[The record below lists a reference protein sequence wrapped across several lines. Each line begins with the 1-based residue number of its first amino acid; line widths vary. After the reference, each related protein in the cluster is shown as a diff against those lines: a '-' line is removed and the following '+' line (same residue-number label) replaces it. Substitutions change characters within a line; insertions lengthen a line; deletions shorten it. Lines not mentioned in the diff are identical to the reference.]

1 MRSQSPIFSFSL
13 KLQTLVMNPSA
24 PGWITK
30 YGSLFKEDMKTYTSY
45 DALYAE
51 HLAHGFVYGI
61 HLMPPHFIQ
70 PEHELGE
77 DEIAKINLLNTLYF
91 CFYFETGSSNFEEFV
106 TTVFRYYQELD
117 AGKISFLAK
126 ILAGNK
132 TVSQL
137 EKLIDSRIYPNGNV
151 FRKALGSSL
160 TNSLLYI
167 DVLTFRSYLAN
178 NTNIK
183 GKAQLLEYV
192 TLSLAYQA
200 LNSKK
205 IKEHDEKLI
214 QLLKASLTYVDID
227 NTSFIGNYP
236 DVLNQEFTSYEKA
249 FLLDFSC
256 IAVWEDK
263 TLDRKESQFIF
274 SLASHLGRSKTDAQ
288 NAVKNVALFFEENL
302 EKISYLKDTNLASKF
317 YEGMTK
323 NVSKLILRNSKRL
336 KKELSESKELMQL
349 LAKSTTREL
358 EKEERKKVQGQL
370 LDIFKSIP
378 SLAIFMLPGGAV
390 LLPIFIKLIPKLL
403 PSAFDDN
410 RVEEKG

>member
-1 MRSQSPIFSFSL
+1 
-13 KLQTLVMNPSA
+13 MNPSA

-30 YGSLFKEDMKTYTSY
+30 YGSLFKEDLVTYDSY
-45 DALYAE
+45 KALYEE

-61 HLMPPHFIQ
+61 HLKPPHFIKV
-70 PEHELGE
+70 EHELSE

-91 CFYFETGSSNFEEFV
+91 CFYFETGSTNFEAFV
-106 TTVFRYYQELD
+106 STVFNYYQELD
-117 AGKISFLAK
+117 SGKISFLGK

-167 DVLTFRSYLAN
+167 DVLTFRSYLSKN
-178 NTNIK
+178 NNVR

-200 LNSKK
+200 LNSKTV
-205 IKEHDEKLI
+205 KEHDEKLI
-214 QLLKASLTYVDID
+214 QLLQASLTYVDVD
-227 NTSFIGNYP
+227 NTNFTGNYP
-236 DVLNQEFTSYEKA
+236 EVLQQNFTSCEID
-249 FLLDFSC
+249 FLIDFSC
-256 IAVWEDK
+256 IAVWEDQ

-274 SLASHLGRSKTDAQ
+274 SLSKHLGRNESYAK
-288 NAVKNVALFFEENL
+288 NALQSVAVFFDENL
-302 EKISYLKDTNLASKF
+302 EKISFLKDANLASKF
-317 YEGMTK
+317 YDGMTK
-323 NVSKLILRNSKRL
+323 NVSKLILRNSRRL

-349 LAKSTTREL
+349 LAKSTTKDLDR
-358 EKEERKKVQGQL
+358 EERKKVQGQL

-410 RVEEKG
+410 RVEEQR

>member
-1 MRSQSPIFSFSL
+1 
-13 KLQTLVMNPSA
+13 MNPSA

-30 YGSLFKEDMKTYTSY
+30 YGSLFKEDMVTYNSY
-45 DALYAE
+45 DALYEE

-61 HLMPPHFIQ
+61 HLKPPHFVK
-70 PEHELGE
+70 PEHELSE

-91 CFYFETGSSNFEEFV
+91 CFYFETGSTDFEVFV
-106 TTVFRYYQELD
+106 STVFKYYQELD
-117 AGKISFLAK
+117 SGKISFLGK

-167 DVLTFRSYLAN
+167 DVLTFRSYLSKN
-178 NTNIK
+178 QNIK

-205 IKEHDEKLI
+205 VKEHDEKLI
-214 QLLKASLTYVDID
+214 QLLQASLTYVDVD
-227 NTSFIGNYP
+227 NTNFIGNYP
-236 DVLNQEFTSYEKA
+236 DVLHQDFTSCEID
-249 FLLDFSC
+249 FLIDFSC
-256 IAVWEDK
+256 IAVWEDN

-274 SLASHLGRSKTDAQ
+274 SLTHELGRSETYALKALR
-288 NAVKNVALFFEENL
+288 NVAAFFDENL
-302 EKISYLKDTNLASKF
+302 DKIAYLKDTNLASKF
-317 YEGMTK
+317 YDGMTK
-323 NVSKLILRNSKRL
+323 NVSKLILRNSRRL

-349 LAKSTTREL
+349 LAKSTTKEL
-358 EKEERKKVQGQL
+358 GKEERKKVQGQL

-410 RVEEKG
+410 RVEKQR

>member
-1 MRSQSPIFSFSL
+1 
-13 KLQTLVMNPSA
+13 MNPSA

-30 YGSLFKEDMKTYTSY
+30 YGSLLVGNGTTYSSF
-45 DALYAE
+45 DELYQE
-51 HLAHGFVYGI
+51 HLEHGFVYGI
-61 HLMPPHFIQ
+61 HLQPPHFIQ
-70 PEHELGE
+70 AENELGE
-77 DEIAKINLLNTLYF
+77 DEIGKINLLNTLYF

-106 TTVFRYYQELD
+106 TTVFNFYQELD
-117 AGKISFLAK
+117 VGKISLLGK

-151 FRKALGSSL
+151 FKKALGSSL

-167 DVLTFRSYLAN
+167 DILAFRSYLSKHP
-178 NTNIK
+178 NIK
-183 GKAQLLEYV
+183 VKAQLLEYV

-205 IKEHDEKLI
+205 AKEHDEKLI
-214 QLLKASLTYVDID
+214 QLLQASLTYVDLD
-227 NTSFIGNYP
+227 NTNFRGNYP
-236 DVLNQEFTSYEKA
+236 DILRQNFTECEMD

-256 IAVWEDK
+256 LAVWEDSA
-263 TLDRKESQFIF
+263 LDPLESVFIF
-274 SLASHLGRSKTDAQ
+274 SLATHLGKHKKDAQ
-288 NAVKNVALFFEENL
+288 KSLKNVADFFTKNL
-302 EKISYLKDTNLASKF
+302 DKISYLKDTNLASKF

-323 NVSKLILRNSKRL
+323 NVSKLILRNSRRL
-336 KKELSESKELMQL
+336 KKELSESKELVQL
-349 LAKSTTREL
+349 LAKSTTKDL
-358 EKEERKKVQGQL
+358 DAEERKKIQGQL

-410 RVEEKG
+410 RVEEKA